1 MPAGA
6 ISEFQGRG
14 YGVSLFF
21 PRSYGN
27 PSGREHAAGGI
38 GSALLV
44 HGLLVALVVL
54 GIGHADSVIDVAR
67 PLAVRMVEAV
77 RPEEK
82 KVLPPPPK
90 VVPRQPQKTQP
101 VPILASKSESATSN
115 FVVPV
120 QPPVPAALPAP
131 APAPVAVAA
140 AEPLV
145 EARFDADY
153 LSNPKPPYPSASRRL
168 GESGTVYL
176 RVHVGPEGQALK
188 VELKRSSGFPRLD
201 QSALDTVAQWRFVP
215 ARRGSV
221 QVASW
226 VVVPIVFSLS

>member
-90 VVPRQPQKTQP
+90 VLPRQPQKTQP
-101 VPILASKSESATSN
+101 VPILASKTESATSD
-115 FVVPV
+115 FIVPV

-153 LSNPKPPYPSASRRL
+153 LSNPKPPYPRASRQL
-168 GESGTVYL
+168 AETGTVYL

-215 ARRGSV
+215 AKRGTL

-226 VVVPIVFSLS
+226 VVVPVVFSLS

>member
-1 MPAGA
+1 M
-6 ISEFQGRG
+6 
-14 YGVSLFF
+14 SLFF
-21 PRSYGN
+21 PRSYGH
-27 PSGREHAAGGI
+27 PVGRESTAGGI

-44 HGLLVALVVL
+44 HAVLALLVVL
-54 GIGHADSVIDVAR
+54 GIGHADRVLEMAR
-67 PLAVRMVEAV
+67 PLAVRMVEAA

-82 KVLPPPPK
+82 KILPPPPK
-90 VVPRQPQKTQP
+90 VVPRQPQKVQP
-101 VPILASKSESATSN
+101 VPILASKSESAASD

-140 AEPLV
+140 EPLV

-153 LSNPKPPYPSASRRL
+153 LSNPKPPYPRASRQL
-168 GESGTVYL
+168 AETGTVYL

-215 ARRGSV
+215 ARRGAL
-221 QVASW
+221 QVAAW
-226 VVVPIVFSLS
+226 VVVPVVFSLS

>member
-1 MPAGA
+1 M
-6 ISEFQGRG
+6 
-14 YGVSLFF
+14 SLFF

-27 PSGREHAAGGI
+27 PPGRDHAAGGI

-44 HGLLVALVVL
+44 HGLLVVLVVL

-82 KVLPPPPK
+82 KVLPPPK
-90 VVPRQPQKTQP
+90 VVPRQPQKIQP
-101 VPILASKSESATSN
+101 VPILASKTESDMSN
-115 FVVPV
+115 FVLPA
-120 QPPVPAALPAP
+120 PAALPAP

-140 AEPLV
+140 AEALV

-153 LSNPKPPYPSASRRL
+153 LSNPKPPYPRASRQL
-168 GESGTVYL
+168 AETGTVYL

-188 VELKRSSGFPRLD
+188 VELKRSCGFPRLD

-215 ARRGSV
+215 AKRGTV

-226 VVVPIVFSLS
+226 VVVPVVFSLS

>member
-1 MPAGA
+1 M
-6 ISEFQGRG
+6 
-14 YGVSLFF
+14 SLFF
-21 PRSYGN
+21 PRSYGH
-27 PSGREHAAGGI
+27 PVGRESTAGGI

-44 HGLLVALVVL
+44 HAVLALLVVL
-54 GIGHADSVIDVAR
+54 GIGHADRVLEMAR
-67 PLAVRMVEAV
+67 PLAVRMVEAA

-82 KVLPPPPK
+82 KILPPPPK
-90 VVPRQPQKTQP
+90 VVPRQPQKVQP
-101 VPILASKSESATSN
+101 VPILASKSESATSD

-140 AEPLV
+140 EPLV

-153 LSNPKPPYPSASRRL
+153 LSNPKPPYPRASRQL
-168 GESGTVYL
+168 AETGTVYL

-215 ARRGSV
+215 ARRGAL
-221 QVASW
+221 QVAAW
-226 VVVPIVFSLS
+226 VVVPVVFSLS